1 MDIRSN
7 YGRKTI
13 IFNIRTSIRC
23 FAKSKEIHCLIN
35 AGFGLIG
42 ADWNKKEVEEALKN
56 AETIEIGGQQCKSMG
71 HALVCIPKN
80 AKKQSD
86 LYFFESDKEKVDYY
100 EKLLKE

>member
-1 MDIRSN
+1 MEGKRLFLTLEQALDVLP
-7 YGRKTI
+7 
-13 IFNIRTSIRC
+13 
-23 FAKSKEIHCLIN
+23 KSKEIHCFIN
-35 AGFGLIG
+35 AGFGLVG

-86 LYFFESDKEKVDYY
+86 LYFFESDKEKIDYY
-100 EKLLKE
+100 EKLSKE

>member
-1 MDIRSN
+1 MEEKRLFLTLEQALDVLP
-7 YGRKTI
+7 
-13 IFNIRTSIRC
+13 
-23 FAKSKEIHCLIN
+23 KSEEIHCFVN

-42 ADWNKKEVEEALKN
+42 ADWNKDKVKEALKN
-56 AETIEIGGQQCKSMG
+56 AENIEIGGEQCKALG

-86 LYFFESDKEKVDYY
+86 LYFFQSDKEKVDYY